1 MIKVRVYE
9 VARELG
15 LDNRELVSKIASLGI
30 QVRNHMSALEPAEVD
45 RIKRALDKD
54 RQSNVV
60 EERIRPTVVRRRSV
74 VTPGGRQSV
83 VDERDDIAGAASY
96 HPAPAEPSPEPV
108 RAPPVARQDDRRG
121 QRDEDDFERESLPPE
136 PTRPAVL
143 PPSPAAAAA
152 PVPAPEAPRPQPSA
166 RAPESVLRPQAPAV
180 AVQREAAPSAVTPPP
195 TAPSPELQDVR
206 PAAASATS
214 PESTPAATRP
224 EPTPPPAAFE
234 PPRAREPEPRAE
246 PAPREFQPAPARDF
260 QPAPQRDFQRPNQGT
275 NSFTPGQQ
283 RQPPF
288 ARRGE
293 GPQAIVDVRRP
304 SALPPASERL
314 GHTHLPPGVV
324 ARGNTVAPTAP
335 RLSAEAV
342 SRIVAQHNPIGAP
355 PGVGQA
361 IPPRRRELGRAA
373 LGTPGR
379 QQARPGRP
387 GAPGRA
393 RKLMPGR
400 KPGTTQITTPG
411 AQKRIIRIEDQ
422 VNLQQLAQRMS
433 LKATEVL
440 MKLVQLGMTGVNIN
454 SKLDADTAKILANEF
469 GYEVENVAVSA
480 ADMIAAARGEVTDVR
495 TDYVHRAP
503 IVTVMGHVDHG
514 KTSLLDKIRST
525 RVAAREAGGIT
536 QHIGAYRVDT
546 DHGPIVFLDTPGHE
560 AFTAMRARGAEATDV
575 VILVVAADDGV
586 MPQTREAIAHA
597 KAAHVPIIV
606 AVNKIDKEGARP
618 DVVMR
623 DLANEGLQSE
633 EWGGEVLFQNVS
645 ATTGAG
651 VDELLQKILLQSEML
666 ELNANPKVPAE
677 GIVLEAYLDKG
688 RGPVA
693 NCLVRN
699 GTLKIGDLV
708 VAGQAWGKVK
718 AMTDDRSRQLREA
731 EPATPIEILGLSEV
745 PSAGESFYVVTDIKR
760 AQEIAETKR
769 RAESNAMPTQ
779 QRMGLDQ
786 FHQMMKD
793 GDVHELK
800 LIIKA
805 DVQGSI
811 EAVVKALTDLST
823 DKVRVNVI
831 HTGVGGITEND
842 VLLATASN
850 CIVIGFNVRPAG
862 KAAEVA
868 KSERVDLRLYRVIYD
883 AVEEVKKAMAG
894 MLAPNMVE
902 KALGKAEVRQVFTI
916 PKIGA
921 VAGCYVTDGKI
932 VRSGKARVVRDSV
945 QVWQG
950 AIKGLRRVKDDVREV
965 ATNYECGISLDG
977 FNDIKERDIIECFEL
992 ESVAAQL

>member
-30 QVRNHMSALEPAEVD
+30 QVRNHMSALEPAEVE

-54 RQSNVV
+54 KQSNVV
-60 EERIRPTVVRRRSV
+60 EERIRPTVVRRRAV
-74 VTPGGRQSV
+74 ATPGRRS
-83 VDERDDIAGAASY
+83 DDDRDDIAGAASY
-96 HPAPAEPSPEPV
+96 EPTPSEPPRPAPVVRREEP
-108 RAPPVARQDDRRG
+108 R
-121 QRDEDDFERESLPPE
+121 
-136 PTRPAVL
+136 
-143 PPSPAAAAA
+143 
-152 PVPAPEAPRPQPSA
+152 PVPASA
-166 RAPESVLRPQAPAV
+166 RDAREVDERPAPVREPAPTHV
-180 AVQREAAPSAVTPPP
+180 EAAPSAAPDT
-195 TAPSPELQDVR
+195 TA
-206 PAAASATS
+206 PAAAS
-214 PESTPAATRP
+214 P
-224 EPTPPPAAFE
+224 
-234 PPRAREPEPRAE
+234 AREPAPAPRAE
-246 PAPREFQPAPARDF
+246 PAPASSPSASAQSASPDPEVSIPAPMPVPTS
-260 QPAPQRDFQRPNQGT
+260 PAST
-275 NSFTPGQQ
+275 TPEYT
-283 RQPPF
+283 QPP
-288 ARRGE
+288 RQETRPTIVREPMGERGAPAMASP
-293 GPQAIVDVRRP
+293 GGGTAMPAQRFGRDMRPPAVVDMRRP
-304 SALPPASERL
+304 TAPPPASERL

-324 ARGNTVAPTAP
+324 ARGNTVAPSAP
-335 RLSAEAV
+335 RLSSEAV
-342 SRIVAQHNPIGAP
+342 SRIVAQHNPIAGGPGLGGA
-355 PGVGQA
+355 A

-373 LGTPGR
+373 LGAPGR
-379 QQARPGRP
+379 QQVQRGR
-387 GAPGRA
+387 PGRA
-393 RKLMPGR
+393 RKLAPGR
-400 KPGTTQITTPG
+400 KAGSTQITTPG
-411 AQKRIIRIEDQ
+411 AQKRVIRIEDQ
-422 VNLQQLAQRMS
+422 VSLQQLAQRMS

-454 SKLDADTAKILANEF
+454 SKLDADTAKILASEF

-480 ADMIAAARGEVTDVR
+480 ADMIAAARGDITDEQ
-495 TDYVHRAP
+495 TDYVQRAP

-536 QHIGAYRVDT
+536 QHIGAYRVET
-546 DHGPIVFLDTPGHE
+546 DHGTIVFLDTPGHE
-560 AFTAMRARGAEATDV
+560 AFTAMRARGAEATDI

-597 KAAHVPIIV
+597 KAAKVPIVV
-606 AVNKIDKEGARP
+606 AVNKVDKEGARP

-633 EWGGEVLFQNVS
+633 EWGGDVQFQNVS
-645 ATTGAG
+645 AHTGEG
-651 VDELLQKILLQSEML
+651 VNELLEKVLLQSELL
-666 ELNANPKVPAE
+666 ELAANPKVPAQ
-677 GIVLEAYLDKG
+677 GVVLEAYLDKG

-693 NCLVRN
+693 NVLVRS
-699 GTLKIGDLV
+699 GTLKTGDLV
-708 VAGQAWGKVK
+708 VAGQAFGKVK
-718 AMTDDRSRQLREA
+718 AMTDDRGRQLREA

-745 PSAGESFYVVTDIKR
+745 PSAGESFYVVTDLRK

-786 FHQMMKD
+786 IHQMMQS
-793 GDVHELK
+793 GEVHELK

-811 EAVVKALTDLST
+811 EALVKALTDLST
-823 DKVRVNVI
+823 DKVKVTVI

-894 MLAPNMVE
+894 MLAPTSVE

-921 VAGCYVTDGKI
+921 VAGCFVQDGKI
-932 VRSGKARVVRDSV
+932 VRSGKARVVRDNV

-950 AIKGLRRVKDDVREV
+950 SIKGLRRIKDDVREV
-965 ATNYECGISLDG
+965 AAGYECGISLEG
-977 FNDIKERDIIECFEL
+977 FNDVKERDVIECFEL
-992 ESVAAQL
+992 EQVAAQL

>member
-74 VTPGGRQSV
+74 VSPGSGRTSQ
-83 VDERDDIAGAASY
+83 DEREERDDIAGTAAY
-96 HPAPAEPSPEPV
+96 HPPHAEPSPEPI
-108 RAPPVARQDDRRG
+108 RAQPVAARREER
-121 QRDEDDFERESLPPE
+121 RDERHEDRYEEASADEAERPSLPPE
-136 PTRPAVL
+136 PASRPAAV
-143 PPSPAAAAA
+143 PPAPAPVAAA
-152 PVPAPEAPRPQPSA
+152 PEPRPAPVHTPPQVPTV
-166 RAPESVLRPQAPAV
+166 PVT
-180 AVQREAAPSAVTPPP
+180 REAAPSAAPVVSPPP
-195 TAPSPELQDVR
+195 AAPSPESPEVR
-206 PAAASATS
+206 PAAVSAT
-214 PESTPAATRP
+214 TNQDAPAARP
-224 EPTPPPAAFE
+224 EPKPAPPAFE
-234 PPRAREPEPRAE
+234 R
-246 PAPREFQPAPARDF
+246 PAAPQQFER
-260 QPAPQRDFQRPNQGT
+260 APQRDFERPQQQGNFSNAQSMGT
-275 NSFTPGQQ
+275 RGV
-283 RQPPF
+283 QPPF
-288 ARRGE
+288 QRRGDA
-293 GPQAIVDVRRP
+293 PQTMVDVRRP

-324 ARGNTVAPTAP
+324 ARGNTVAPSAP
-335 RLSAEAV
+335 RLSSEAV
-342 SRIVAQHNPIGAP
+342 SRIVAQHNPIG
-355 PGVGQA
+355 GQQGAGAA

-400 KPGTTQITTPG
+400 KGLSTQITTPG

-480 ADMIAAARGEVTDVR
+480 ADMIAAARGTITDEQ

-546 DHGPIVFLDTPGHE
+546 EHGTIVFLDTPGHE

-597 KAAHVPIIV
+597 KAANVPIIV

-623 DLANEGLQSE
+623 DLAGEGLQSE
-633 EWGGEVLFQNVS
+633 EWGGETLFQNVS
-645 ATTGAG
+645 AVTGEG
-651 VDELLQKILLQSEML
+651 VSELLEKVLLQSEML

-677 GIVLEAYLDKG
+677 GVVLEAYLDKG

-693 NCLVRN
+693 NVLVRN

-718 AMTDDRSRQLREA
+718 AMTDDRGRQLREA

-745 PSAGESFYVVTDIKR
+745 PSAGESFYVVTDIKK

-769 RAESNAMPTQ
+769 RADSNAMPTQ

-786 FHQMMKD
+786 FHAMMKE

-811 EAVVKALTDLST
+811 EALVKALTDLST

-862 KAAEVA
+862 KAADVA

-916 PKIGA
+916 PKIGS
-921 VAGCYVTDGKI
+921 VAGCYVIDGVIK
-932 VRSGKARVVRDSV
+932 RSGKARVVRDNI

-950 AIKGLRRVKDDVREV
+950 SIKGLRRIKDDVREV
-965 ATNYECGISLDG
+965 AYGYECGISLDG
-977 FNDIKERDIIECFEL
+977 FNDIKERDVIECFEL